1 MHVVGDVGPV
11 FGQAAFD
18 YGVPAGTNLPGHGA
32 RVGRLVCFGL
42 ALRRIYSKGWTHPA
56 VAAGQ
61 KRKIQEHVELGH
73 RACVAQQRRQLFL
86 CAAKEIRKNLCFEAA
101 DAFAGLKDSL
111 FLLLELWGDVALGIH
126 EGLLANPV
134 LRNAVLMAVAH
145 LEVVAKNAVEV
156 QLERGYSAALGLG
169 MEYCFKQPAGV
180 LLEGSVAVQ
189 VGVDPGGNGSA
200 LGQQGG
206 RILA

>member
-1 MHVVGDVGPV
+1 M
-11 FGQAAFD
+11 
-18 YGVPAGTNLPGHGA
+18 
-32 RVGRLVCFGL
+32 
-42 ALRRIYSKGWTHPA
+42 
-56 VAAGQ
+56 AAGQ

-73 RACVAQQRRQLFL
+73 RSGVAQQRRKLFL
-86 CAAKEIRKNLCFEAA
+86 RTAEEFRKNLGFKDA

-111 FLLLELWGDVALGIH
+111 LLLLELWGDVALGIH

-169 MEYCFKQPAGV
+169 
-180 LLEGSVAVQ
+180 
-189 VGVDPGGNGSA
+189 
-200 LGQQGG
+200 
-206 RILA
+206 I

>member
-1 MHVVGDVGPV
+1 MHVVGNVGPV

-18 YGVPAGTNLPGHGA
+18 YGVPAGMNLPGHGA

-42 ALRRIYSKGWTHPA
+42 ALRRIDAKGWAHPA

-180 LLEGSVAVQ
+180 LL
-189 VGVDPGGNGSA
+189 
-200 LGQQGG
+200 
-206 RILA
+206 